1 MPFVEDLSVF
11 FKASEFADTAS
22 LAGLAVTG
30 IFDRT
35 YIDLDAG
42 GSLAGNTPVFTL
54 ASSSVPANVA
64 GAALVVGGVT
74 YKVVEPMPDGTG
86 VTMLRLRT

>member
-1 MPFVEDLSVF
+1 MPLVEDFTAF
-11 FKASEFADTAS
+11 FNAAEFASPAT
-22 LAGLAVTG
+22 LAGVAVTG
-30 IFDRT
+30 IFDKA

-42 GSLAGNTPVFTL
+42 GSLAGTTPVFTL
-54 ASSSVPANVA
+54 ASSAVPANVA

>member
-1 MPFVEDLSVF
+1 MPFAEDLSVF
-11 FKASEFADTAS
+11 FKASEFASNAT
-22 LAGLAVTG
+22 LAGVAVTG
-30 IFDRT
+30 IFDKD

-42 GSLAGNTPVFTL
+42 GSVAGSGPVFTL

-86 VTMLRLRT
+86 VTLLRLRT

>member
-1 MPFVEDLSVF
+1 MPMLEDFTVF
-11 FKASEFADTAS
+11 FNAAEFASPAT
-22 LAGLAVTG
+22 LAGVAVTG
-30 IFDRT
+30 IFDKD
-35 YIDLDAG
+35 YIDLDVG
-42 GSLAGNTPVFTL
+42 GSVAGSGPVFTL
-54 ASSSVPANVA
+54 ASGSVPANVA

>member
-1 MPFVEDLSVF
+1 MPFIEDLTVF
-11 FKASEFADTAS
+11 FKTSEFASNAT

-30 IFDRT
+30 IFEKD

-42 GSLAGNTPVFTL
+42 GSLAGTTPVFTL
-54 ASSSVPANVA
+54 ASSAVPANVA
-64 GAALVVGGVT
+64 GATLVVGGVT